1 MFLREDL
8 DRSPGS
14 CQDDGMRGSRTALT
28 IIATSGALFTG
39 VVLHQARP
47 EPSVPVLAMP
57 GECRYDVILSGPN
70 HSVPS
75 SLGGVALGSHDH
87 SRPSGTGRHPSM
99 QATYGSGETSH
110 FPPKIW
116 ETSDDL
122 SHVLSTVSTGDRNG
136 NAVITG
142 ILSTNPDIGTPPSP
156 SFILRPRPG
165 SNCGDDVMVYAQ
177 DASAISKS
185 SLEHVEACNHI
196 PEGSCGPPLPIS
208 MLATCRLRSSFPKGK
223 ALYLIGKRPHQIAFL
238 ADWTAMSESRFG
250 RDGYKPA
257 NTRKSCPNPF

>member
-1 MFLREDL
+1 
-8 DRSPGS
+8 
-14 CQDDGMRGSRTALT
+14 MRRSRTALT

-39 VVLHQARP
+39 AALHQARRAS
-47 EPSVPVLAMP
+47 SVPVLAMP
-57 GECRYDVILSGPN
+57 GKCRYDVIRSGSN
-70 HSVPS
+70 RSVPS
-75 SLGGVALGSHDH
+75 SLGGIALGSLDR
-87 SRPSGTGRHPSM
+87 SSLSGTSRHPAM
-99 QATYGSGETSH
+99 QAMSGSGETSH

-122 SHVLSTVSTGDRNG
+122 SHVLSTVSTGNQDG
-136 NAVITG
+136 DAVIAG
-142 ILSTNPDIGTPPSP
+142 ILSANPDVDTPPSP
-156 SFILRPRPG
+156 SFILRPKSG
-165 SNCGDDVMVYAQ
+165 SGCADDVTVYAQ
-177 DASAISKS
+177 DASAISES
-185 SLEHVEACNHI
+185 SLEHVEVCNHV